1 MTKLASL
8 DLVNDHRRGRGGE
21 RCVPDAVAAMSE
33 AAAGDVAAVFKA
45 LSSPARLHLLTLLA
59 GGEQVCVCDL
69 AKRTALSQSTV
80 SHHLGI
86 LSRAGLVR
94 GERRGTWVW
103 YELLPDRL
111 DEARALLLPR
121 VSLDA

>member
-1 MTKLASL
+1 MTKLAGL
-8 DLVNDHRRGRGGE
+8 DPVNDHRHE
-21 RCVPDAVAAMSE
+21 RCVPDAVAAMPDSV
-33 AAAGDVAAVFKA
+33 ADDVAAAFKA
-45 LSSPARLHLLTLLA
+45 LSSPARLRLLTLLA
-59 GGEQVCVCDL
+59 GGRQVCVCDL
-69 AKRTALSQSTV
+69 AERAALSQSTV

-111 DEARALLLPR
+111 DEARALLLAPAA
-121 VSLDA
+121 LDA